1 LYYIAAAP
9 LLRSI
14 YESGVGAFGTPFFQ
28 GSMPHCVLIV
38 DDNIQLRRVIRVQ
51 AEAAGL
57 EVCGEA
63 VDGLDAIEKARVL
76 KPDLII
82 LDLSMP
88 RMNGLDAAR
97 EIAEIC
103 PDVPIL
109 LYTMHA
115 EVIRRGGELPT
126 GITAVVAK
134 TENLV
139 ARIFESLALV

>member
-1 LYYIAAAP
+1 LYYIGAAG

-14 YESGVGAFGTPFFQ
+14 YESGMGAFGRPYFQ

-97 EIAEIC
+97 ELSEIC
-103 PDVPIL
+103 PNIPIL

-115 EVIRRGGELPT
+115 DVIRRSSELPT

-134 TENLV
+134 TENLM
-139 ARIFESLALV
+139 ARIMENLALV